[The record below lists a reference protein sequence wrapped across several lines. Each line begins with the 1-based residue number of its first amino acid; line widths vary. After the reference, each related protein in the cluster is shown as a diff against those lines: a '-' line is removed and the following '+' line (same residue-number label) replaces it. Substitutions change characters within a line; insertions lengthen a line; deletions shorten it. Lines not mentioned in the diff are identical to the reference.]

1 MKPSL
6 NDQRVIRGTIYSSR
20 MQGETPIFS
29 TESKDKQ
36 LDEILESITNESD
49 KNN

>member
-6 NDQRVIRGTIYSSR
+6 NDSRVVRGTIYSSR
-20 MQGETPIFS
+20 MQGETPQFN
-29 TESKDKQ
+29 TETKDKQ
-36 LDEILESITNESD
+36 LDEILESITYESD